1 MKEKSVV
8 SILLQ
13 DAYIPKM
20 AKVRQNFPRP
30 LVENPAA
37 RVSRAVFSTKNTENG
52 KTRHVCSCDLW
63 KPQNRKFERNYKGN
77 LRMHKKN

>member
-37 RVSRAVFSTKNTENG
+37 RVRELYFQQKIRKMVKPGMSVAVTCGSRKIA
-52 KTRHVCSCDLW
+52 
-63 KPQNRKFERNYKGN
+63 N
-77 LRMHKKN
+77 LKEIIREI